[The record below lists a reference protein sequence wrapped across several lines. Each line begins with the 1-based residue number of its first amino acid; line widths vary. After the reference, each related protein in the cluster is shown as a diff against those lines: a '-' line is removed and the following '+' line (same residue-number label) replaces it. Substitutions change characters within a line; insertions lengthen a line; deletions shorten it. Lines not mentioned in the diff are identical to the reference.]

1 MGRDNAVNVETTR
14 KQIYH
19 RSTREYIYRSLY
31 YIMPVKP
38 ITGLRNDTKT
48 CFDPLIQSILSLTP
62 CQINCNGWSRKM
74 KESLRHITDT
84 NRVLLYQSFFSATR
98 TVQPSQSTSLMTMKP
113 FFFQKWL
120 ACGLSLAIPNRISVL
135 PSCFRYAHTS

>member
-62 CQINCNGWSRKM
+62 GQINCNGWSRKM

-84 NRVLLYQSFFSATR
+84 NRVIA
-98 TVQPSQSTSLMTMKP
+98 
-113 FFFQKWL
+113 
-120 ACGLSLAIPNRISVL
+120 LSELFLGNKDCPALAIYFLDDNETVLLPEMVGLRIIL
-135 PSCFRYAHTS
+135 GYT